1 MTDTLENDLET
12 QVEVIDGNAVA
23 VADGDKAIIV
33 VDPLPTETEIRRR
46 ALLHYLI
53 LPISL
58 LVVTL
63 LGGIR
68 FDGADGSILFL
79 RPALICLVLAAG
91 LVMLFFRGGM
101 IRFDGWISERFS
113 ILKNVANG
121 ITLAA
126 LFAASV
132 QIFNSLIPEQ
142 GLPFW
147 VVSFCFVWTLWNNL
161 FADFDAKKLLKSL
174 GAMFGLAFTVKYL
187 LLANLTAPAGQGW
200 LSAIF
205 ENPTQTAFSWLLDLP
220 RFGAATGYIQFF
232 TLAIFGI
239 SLYFFPPTTED

>member
-1 MTDTLENDLET
+1 MADTLENNLEPQIDLT
-12 QVEVIDGNAVA
+12 DDNALA
-23 VADGDKAIIV
+23 VADADKAIIV

-46 ALLHYLI
+46 TLLRHLI

-68 FDGADGSILFL
+68 FDGTDGSMLFL

-101 IRFDGWISERFS
+101 IRFAGWISERFS
-113 ILKNVANG
+113 ILKNIVNG
-121 ITLAA
+121 ITFAA
-126 LFAASV
+126 LFGASV

-147 VVSFCFVWTLWNNL
+147 VISFCFVWTLWNNL
-161 FADFDAKKLLKSL
+161 FADFETKKLLKSL
-174 GAMFGLAFTVKYL
+174 GAMFGMAFAVKYL
-187 LLANLTAPAGQGW
+187 LLANLTAPAEQSW

-205 ENPTQTAFSWLLDLP
+205 ENPAQTAFSWLLDLP
-220 RFGAATGYIQFF
+220 RFGAATGYLQFF
-232 TLAIFGI
+232 TLSIFVL
-239 SLYFFPPTTED
+239 SLYFFPQTTEE

>member
-1 MTDTLENDLET
+1 MTDTLEKDLET
-12 QVEVIDGNAVA
+12 QIDVADEDDLALTEGDNAVIF
-23 VADGDKAIIV
+23 VN
-33 VDPLPTETEIRRR
+33 PLPNETEIRRR

-63 LGGIR
+63 LGGVR

-91 LVMLFFRGGM
+91 LVMLFFRGDM

-113 ILKNVANG
+113 IIKNIANG

-161 FADFDAKKLLKSL
+161 FADFDTNKLLKSL
-174 GAMFGLAFTVKYL
+174 GAMFGLAFAVKYL
-187 LLANLTAPAGQGW
+187 LLANLTAPAGQSW
-200 LSAIF
+200 LNAIF

-220 RFGAATGYIQFF
+220 RFAAATGYIQFF
-232 TLAIFGI
+232 TLVIFVIG
-239 SLYFFPPTTED
+239 LYFFPQSTEE